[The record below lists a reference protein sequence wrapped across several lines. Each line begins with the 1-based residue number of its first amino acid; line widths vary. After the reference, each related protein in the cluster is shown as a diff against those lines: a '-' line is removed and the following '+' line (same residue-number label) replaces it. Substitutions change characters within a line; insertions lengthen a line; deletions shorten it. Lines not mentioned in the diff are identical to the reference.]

1 MTRTRAP
8 DGDLTTYDLE
18 SFAHDGVEHPIY
30 RKGRGPAVIVMT
42 EIPGIHPKSRS
53 DRRMVRNTV
62 ESMRRVGELVWQ
74 GTRPMSP
81 GKRGRPAT
89 LYVVASDWRCF
100 SANAGADLAAMFAGW
115 AKAAR

>member
-1 MTRTRAP
+1 MMGRPRLPLRGQLLAAFER
-8 DGDLTTYDLE
+8 LNNE
-18 SFAHDGVEHPIY
+18 
-30 RKGRGPAVIVMT
+30 RGPVTWQDVMT